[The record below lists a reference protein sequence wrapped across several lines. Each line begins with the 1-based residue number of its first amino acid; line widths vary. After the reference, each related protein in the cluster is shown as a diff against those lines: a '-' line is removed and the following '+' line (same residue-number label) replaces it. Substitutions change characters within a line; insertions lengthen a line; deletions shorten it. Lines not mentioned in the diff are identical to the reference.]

1 MSSSGAARTP
11 SRSGMGLPP
20 RKTIPASPAVWSSTR
35 PTRTPRWTPS
45 TTWKPSQTC
54 RRQPSSGTDR
64 AMTTTI
70 VLQQA
75 INGVVLGS
83 LYVLVA
89 LGLTLIY
96 GVLVQINFAHADF
109 VTLGAFAA
117 YFFMH
122 LVGGGYILSIAVA
135 FAVGAALGWLINASI
150 FTPLRHK
157 GNELLPLIAT
167 IGVSVMMQNLM
178 LAWFGPIPYAFET
191 TYSSEVI
198 RFAGIFVSWQNV
210 IIIIVSTLTI
220 ALLYAFMRFTFLGK
234 ALRAVAQDRETAGLM
249 GINPNHL
256 IMLTF
261 VIASALAGMG
271 GAMLAPVLVL
281 TPFAGTSV
289 IVKAFAIVI
298 IGGVGDV
305 EGTPLSPLL
314 LGPIANH
321 PTPILYPRPL
331 PLRRAPRLP

>member
-1 MSSSGAARTP
+1 
-11 SRSGMGLPP
+11 
-20 RKTIPASPAVWSSTR
+20 
-35 PTRTPRWTPS
+35 
-45 TTWKPSQTC
+45 
-54 RRQPSSGTDR
+54 
-64 AMTTTI
+64 MTTTI

-75 INGVVLGS
+75 INGIVLGS

-122 LVGGGYILSIAVA
+122 LAGASYIVSIGVA
-135 FAVGAALGWLINASI
+135 FVVGAALGWLINAAI
-150 FTPLRHK
+150 FTPLRRK

-191 TYSSEVI
+191 PYSSQVI
-198 RFAGIFVSWQNV
+198 RFAGIYVSWQNV
-210 IIIIVSTLTI
+210 IIIAVSSVTI
-220 ALLYAFMRFTFLGK
+220 ALLYAFMKFTFLGK
-234 ALRAVAQDRETAGLM
+234 ALRAVSQDRETAGLM
-249 GINPNHL
+249 GINPNQL

-261 VIASALAGMG
+261 VIASALAGMA

-298 IGGVGDV
+298 IGGFGNV
-305 EGTPLSPLL
+305 EGTILAGLDCRSDRKLHDAVSRPWSDRYRRFRAFVGDAGDQADRPDLGKARRECLTPWSCSTRRKRGPLCSA
-314 LGPIANH
+314 GAWG
-321 PTPILYPRPL
+321 YCS
-331 PLRRAPRLP
+331 RRSLSSRCR